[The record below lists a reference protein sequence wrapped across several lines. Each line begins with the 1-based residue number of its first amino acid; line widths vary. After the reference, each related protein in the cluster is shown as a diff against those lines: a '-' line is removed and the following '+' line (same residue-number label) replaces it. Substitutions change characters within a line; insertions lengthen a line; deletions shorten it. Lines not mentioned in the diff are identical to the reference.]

1 MILSIVSNFSL
12 FQKIGLIIGS
22 AGIIPIALIVAKWG
36 LFLVLGFL
44 LFLFRVYFSIYQ
56 GFRIFLDILVLTVLK
71 LYGASIRTLT
81 RLFRLSSEMILNA
94 QKMALAIRYEDWSK
108 YYEANESLRH
118 VLEGKNKTES
128 FFPSLEILVATTNR
142 LNKLRLSEDY
152 SVLMYDIPS
161 IVKRN
166 YLGIDDI
173 VLHDRHASA
182 STVDAIRAFNIEIT
196 NCIDSICS
204 SSNNISVDE
213 KIRFLRKLSRNI
225 GHSALCLSGGG
236 AITMYHMGVLK
247 ALIETGLYRHIHVVS
262 GASGGAITAA
272 MCAMCTEEE
281 LLRDA
286 ISEYVSTDYRQD
298 GSMRRGNIS
307 WFPPLYSQAIH
318 FLKTGYLVD
327 NVEFCR
333 TTEYYYG
340 NVTFEEAYNRT
351 HKHVCIAVTASNT
364 GGNSGS
370 TTEKLL
376 LNHLSTPHVL
386 IRSAVAATCAL
397 PGIMKPNRLLCKSK
411 SGEIVPF
418 ESDGSHWV
426 DGSIGADLPFKRMSA
441 LFSVSNFIVS
451 QVNFHVVPFVSHRT
465 PGAAST

>member
-1 MILSIVSNFSL
+1 MILAAITNFSL
-12 FQKIGLIIGS
+12 LQKVGLIVGS
-22 AGIIPIALIVAKWG
+22 LGIIPIALMVAKWG

-44 LFLFRVYFSIYQ
+44 LFLFRVYFSVYK
-56 GFRIFLDILVLTVLK
+56 GFRIFIDVLVLTVIK
-71 LYGASIRTLT
+71 LYVLLIRTMI
-81 RLFRLSSEMILNA
+81 RLFRMSSDMILNA
-94 QKMALAIRYEDWSK
+94 KKMVLAVRYEEWVK

-118 VLEGKNKTES
+118 ATES
-128 FFPSLEILVATTNR
+128 KNNTASVFPSLDILIATTNR
-142 LNKLRLSEDY
+142 LNKLRLAQDY

-173 VLHDRHASA
+173 ILRDRHISEATCSA
-182 STVDAIRAFNIEIT
+182 IQAFNIEIT
-196 NCIDSICS
+196 NCIDALCS
-204 SSNNISVDE
+204 NGNNIPQEE

-272 MCAMCTEEE
+272 MCAISTEEE

-286 ISEYVSTDYRQD
+286 ISEYVSTDYKQD
-298 GSMRRGNIS
+298 GSMKREKIS
-307 WFPPLYSQAIH
+307 WFPSIYTQAIH
-318 FLKTGYLVD
+318 FLKTGYLID
-327 NVEFCR
+327 NMEFCR

-340 NVTFEEAYNRT
+340 NITFEEAYNKT